1 MGAFGALV
9 VVVIDSL
16 RWWRNGKATAASE
29 VRNMEATDPEPKVG
43 TKEFNRKVVV
53 SLFPTNMEGAYGNLS
68 RTAGG
73 CVVVSGIWALL
84 STTSDMELS
93 LVAEGGGRNEAV
105 ELRYPVTGSEDR
117 RKADSSRAILAR
129 STNILTPD
137 RFPFRF
143 RNKGFSTHLA
153 SRPSGA
159 AEAAPPGPIVLCD
172 SSSSETDNILGGLRN
187 SFRTKFRRLS
197 HCQRSALPFLRAERK
212 GLSLLN
218 QS

>member
-93 LVAEGGGRNEAV
+93 LVAGGGGRNEAV

-129 STNILTPD
+129 STNILTD

-143 RNKGFSTHLA
+143 RSIGFSSLLA
-153 SRPSGA
+153 SRRSGA
-159 AEAAPPGPIVLCD
+159 AEAAPPGPIILCD
-172 SSSSETDNILGGLRN
+172 SSSSETDNILRELRN

-197 HCQRSALPFLRAERK
+197 HCQRSVLHFVRAERK